1 MKKVIQWAS
10 ILLVLAI
17 ILGGIWWWQRET
29 EAGAESQAAEML
41 RRAEVARG
49 DLEITVPTSGNV
61 VAQRSADLHF
71 DAPGIVAQI
80 PVEVGDRVAEGETL
94 AQLET
99 AALERA
105 VAQAELALEEAQLQV
120 RILKKPPAEED
131 IQLAELAVQEA
142 GQSLKVARL
151 SQTSAELQGAN
162 SVELAQD
169 ALENVR
175 EAYETTVDQLQEAG
189 MPLAYGAG
197 ATAAYMEAEGN
208 VGVTQVQSEYQVQ
221 QAESQWFAAYQTY
234 QQAVNNLA
242 DLKAGPD
249 EIEISRTELQVEQ
262 AEVQLDRAR
271 SNLAA
276 ATLTAPF
283 DGVIS
288 AVNMK
293 EDAMA
298 PTQMP
303 AVTLLDD
310 REFYVDVTVD
320 EIEIGKAAVGQ
331 TAEVTLD
338 AYPNTPITGTI
349 TRISALPNAPTG
361 LIAYPVRIRL
371 DDPAG
376 VAIRA
381 GMTANAI
388 VQSRRLEDV
397 LLAPNWAVRT
407 GQREGAP
414 YIYSYY
420 LQNGQPVQTEVVIGA
435 SNENY
440 TQILDGLEAG
450 QTVALVIEETN
461 LLEFSGPPSRGQ

>member
-1 MKKVIQWAS
+1 MKKVIRWAS
-10 ILLVLAI
+10 VLLALAI
-17 ILGGIWWWQRET
+17 IVGGIWWWQRET
-29 EAGAESQAAEML
+29 DAQSQAAEIL
-41 RRAEVARG
+41 RTAEVTRG

-61 VAQRSADLHF
+61 VAHRNTDLHF

-80 PVEVGDRVAEGETL
+80 HVEVGDHVAEGETL
-94 AQLET
+94 AHLEA

-120 RILKKPPAEED
+120 QMLRKPPSEED
-131 IQLAELAVQEA
+131 IQLAELAVQNA
-142 GQSLKVARL
+142 AQSLKVARL
-151 SQTSAELQGAN
+151 SQASAEMQGAT
-162 SVELAQD
+162 SLEMAQD
-169 ALENVR
+169 ALEKVQD
-175 EAYETTVDQLQEAG
+175 AYEATIDQLQKHG
-189 MPLAYGAG
+189 MPLSYGAG

-208 VGVTQVQSEYQVQ
+208 VGITQAQSEHQVE
-221 QAESQWFAAYQTY
+221 QARSQWFAAYQTY
-234 QQAVNNLA
+234 QQAAKNLA

-249 EIEISRTELQVEQ
+249 ELDIRRAELQVEQ
-262 AEVQLDRAR
+262 AKVQLERAR

-276 ATLTAPF
+276 TTLTAPF

-288 AVNMK
+288 AVNMT

-303 AVTLLDD
+303 AITLLDD

-320 EIEIGKAAVGQ
+320 EIEIGKVAVGQ

-338 AYPNTPITGTI
+338 AYPNTPITGAI
-349 TRISALPNAPTG
+349 TQISALPSRSTG

-371 DDPAG
+371 TDPAA
-376 VAIRA
+376 VEIRA

-388 VQSRRLEDV
+388 VRSRRIENV

-435 SNENY
+435 SNE
-440 TQILDGLEAG
+440 THTHILEGLEAG
-450 QTVALVIEETN
+450 QTVVLVIEETN
-461 LLEFSGPPSRGQ
+461 LLEFSGPPSRGR

>member
-1 MKKVIQWAS
+1 MKKVTQWAS

-17 ILGGIWWWQRET
+17 ILGGIWWWQRES
-29 EAGAESQAAEML
+29 EAEAESQAAEIL
-41 RRAEVARG
+41 RTAEVARG

-61 VAQRSADLHF
+61 IAQQSADLHF
-71 DAPGIVAQI
+71 DTPGIVAQI

-99 AALERA
+99 ANLERA
-105 VAQAELALEEAQLQV
+105 VEQAELALEEAQLQV

-162 SVELAQD
+162 SIELAKD
-169 ALENVR
+169 ALEKTQD
-175 EAYETTVDQLQEAG
+175 AYEATIDQLEKYG
-189 MPLAYGAG
+189 MPISYGAG
-197 ATAAYMEAEGN
+197 AIAAYSEAEGN
-208 VGVTQVQSEYQVQ
+208 VGITQVQSEYQIQ

-249 EIEISRTELQVEQ
+249 EIEIRRAELQVEQ
-262 AEVQLDRAR
+262 AEVQLERAR

-283 DGVIS
+283 EGVIS
-288 AVNMK
+288 AVNME

-320 EIEIGKAAVGQ
+320 EIEIGKVAVGQ
-331 TAEVTLD
+331 TAEVALD
-338 AYPNTPITGTI
+338 AYPNTPITGAV

-371 DDPAG
+371 TDPAD
-376 VAIRA
+376 VEIRA

-388 VQSRRLEDV
+388 IKSRRIEDV

-407 GQREGAP
+407 GQREGEP

-420 LQNGQPVQTEVVIGA
+420 LQNGQPVQTEVAIGM
-435 SNENY
+435 SNETY
-440 TQILDGLEAG
+440 TQIIDGLEAG
-450 QTVALVIEETN
+450 QTVALVTEETN
-461 LLEFSGPPSRGQ
+461 LMEFSGPPSTGR

>member
-1 MKKVIQWAS
+1 MKKVTQWAS

-17 ILGGIWWWQRET
+17 ILTGIWWWQRERD
-29 EAGAESQAAEML
+29 AQSQGADIL
-41 RRAEVARG
+41 RTAEVSRG

-61 VAQRSADLHF
+61 VAHRSADLHF
-71 DAPGIVAQI
+71 DTPGIVAQI

-105 VAQAELALEEAQLQV
+105 VEQAELALEEAQLQAQ
-120 RILKKPPAEED
+120 RLENPPSEED
-131 IQLAELAVQEA
+131 IQLAELAVQQA
-142 GQSLKVARL
+142 AQSLTVARL
-151 SQTSAELQGAN
+151 TQASAEMQGEN
-162 SVELAQD
+162 SIEMAKD
-169 ALENVR
+169 ALDKTR
-175 EAYETTVDQLQEAG
+175 EAYEATIDQLQEHG
-189 MPLAYGAG
+189 MPLSYGAG

-208 VGVTQVQSEYQVQ
+208 VGITQVQSEHQVE
-221 QAESQWFAAYQTY
+221 QARSQWFAAYQSY
-234 QQAVNNLA
+234 QQAVQNLA

-249 EIEISRTELQVEQ
+249 DVELRRAELQIEQ
-262 AEVQLDRAR
+262 AEVQLERAR

-303 AVTLLDD
+303 AITLLDD
-310 REFYVDVTVD
+310 REFYIDVTVD
-320 EIEIGKAAVGQ
+320 EIEIGKVAVGQ
-331 TAEVTLD
+331 TAKVTLD

-349 TRISALPNAPTG
+349 TRISDLPGRSTG

-371 DDPAG
+371 PDAAG
-376 VAIRA
+376 VKIRA

-388 VQSRRLEDV
+388 VQSRRIEDV

-420 LQNGQPVQTEVVIGA
+420 LQNGQPVETEVSIGA

-440 TQILDGLEAG
+440 TQILEGLEAG
-450 QTVALVIEETN
+450 QTVALVTEETN
-461 LLEFSGPPSRGQ
+461 LLEFSGPPSRGR

>member
-10 ILLVLAI
+10 VLLVLAI

-29 EAGAESQAAEML
+29 DAQSQGAEIL
-41 RRAEVARG
+41 RTAEVARG

-61 VAQRSADLHF
+61 VAHQSADLHF

-80 PVEVGDRVAEGETL
+80 SIEVGDRVSEGETL

-105 VAQAELALEEAQLQV
+105 VAQAELALEEARLQV
-120 RILKKPPAEED
+120 RILEKPPAEED

-151 SQTSAELQGAN
+151 SQASADLQGAT
-162 SVELAQD
+162 SLELAKE
-169 ALENVR
+169 ALEKTQ
-175 EAYETTVDQLQEAG
+175 EAYEATMEQLHKAG
-189 MPLAYGAG
+189 MPFSYGAG

-208 VGVTQVQSEYQVQ
+208 VGITQVQSEYQVE

-234 QQAVNNLA
+234 QQAIQNLA
-242 DLKAGPD
+242 DLKVGPD
-249 EIEISRTELQVEQ
+249 EVEISRAELQIEQ

-271 SNLAA
+271 GNLAA

-293 EDAMA
+293 ENGMA

-303 AVTLLDD
+303 AVTLLDN

-320 EIEIGKAAVGQ
+320 EIEIGKVAVGQ

-338 AYPNTPITGTI
+338 AYHKTPITGTI
-349 TRISALPNAPTG
+349 TRISALPGRSTG

-371 DDPAG
+371 TDPAA
-376 VAIRA
+376 VDIRA

-388 VQSRRLEDV
+388 VKSRRIEDV
-397 LLAPNWAVRT
+397 LLAPNWAIRT
-407 GQREGAP
+407 GQREGEP

-450 QTVALVIEETN
+450 QTVVLVIEETN
-461 LLEFSGPPSRGQ
+461 LLEFSGPPSTGR